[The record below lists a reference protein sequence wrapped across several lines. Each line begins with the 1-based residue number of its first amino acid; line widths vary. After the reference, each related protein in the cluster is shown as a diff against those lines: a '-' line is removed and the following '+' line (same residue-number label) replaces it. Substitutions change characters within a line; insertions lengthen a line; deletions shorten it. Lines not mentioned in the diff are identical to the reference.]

1 MKIKKILITILCSTL
16 IGVSL
21 SSCASNELPAQEN
34 PSVVGGYT
42 SQITFNY
49 ISDANSISY
58 MNPKIRT
65 IVLVAKQN
73 PSAVAIIKFNS
84 FNAKDFALNIQS
96 VLNKEGV
103 KTEVI
108 GFANKQKEAE
118 VSVYVKFKPLD
129 QVLKAEQKESEIN
142 SMTNITGML
151 N

>member
-1 MKIKKILITILCSTL
+1 MKIKKKLNTVLCSIF
-16 IGVSL
+16 IGISV
-21 SSCASNELPAQEN
+21 SSCATNELPAQEN
-34 PSVVGGYT
+34 PSIVGGYT

-49 ISDANSISY
+49 ISDANSLSY

-73 PSAVAIIKFNS
+73 PSAVAIIRFNS
-84 FNAKDFALNIQS
+84 INAKDFALNAQS
-96 VLNKEGV
+96 VLNKEGI

-118 VSVYVKFKPLD
+118 VSIYVKFKPLD
-129 QVLKAEQKESEIN
+129 QVLKAEQKESEVK